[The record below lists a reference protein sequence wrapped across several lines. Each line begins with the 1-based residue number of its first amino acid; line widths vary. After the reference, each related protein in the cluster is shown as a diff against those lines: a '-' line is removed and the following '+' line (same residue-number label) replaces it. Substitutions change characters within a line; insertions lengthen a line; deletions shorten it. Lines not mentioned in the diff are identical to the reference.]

1 MFLLTVRFVRARAA
15 AGDGRRGVVAVK
27 LIDRSPDADG
37 RRGQREFRLSVKG
50 ADKSVINEHKDEI
63 IEKLRLLYC
72 VIERRDALRRSYD
85 IDDVAVDFRKAL
97 DGDIS
102 MADVIERA
110 KAELPLRADLVSVG
124 REFKGCF
131 KYIYARE
138 SGANSLGLTGYINDT
153 ILTLRADRKTSVAR
167 AYDCTLT
174 KLQEYT
180 GRDDIAFDEID
191 KNFIDAFAR
200 WLKTTG
206 ISDSTQSF
214 YLRSLRSVLNRAEK
228 DGRLTIDGR
237 LFRDVNTRVLFSP
250 VKNHGA
256 SDPDRAVIRKIETFD
271 LSYDRGLELIRDMF
285 MFGFYCRGMELV
297 DIAHLTRANIRQGY
311 LVYRRR
317 LKGKEVRVPIEPAA
331 AEIVDRYK
339 GYGGKYL
346 FPLLYSDERVLF
358 ASVRGAVIKAV
369 KEIGRAV
376 GFPQLTFYMNITAWK
391 SLLAQSSV
399 SNLLLAGS

>member
-1 MFLLTVRFVRARAA
+1 MFLITVRFVRARGA
-15 AGDGRRGVVAVK
+15 AGDGRRGAVVLK
-27 LIDRSPDADG
+27 LVDRAPDAYG
-37 RRGQREFRLSVKG
+37 KRGQREFRLPISG
-50 ADKSVINEHKDEI
+50 EDKSVIDLQKDQI
-63 IEKLRLLYC
+63 AGNLRLLYC
-72 VIERRDALRRSYD
+72 VIERRDALRQSYN
-85 IDDVAVDFRKAL
+85 IDDVAADFRKAL
-97 DGDIS
+97 DGDES
-102 MADVIERA
+102 MADVVGRA
-110 KAELPLRADLVSVG
+110 KADLPLRADLVSVG

-138 SGANSLGLTGYINDT
+138 NESNPLSLTDYINDL

-174 KLQEYT
+174 KVHEFT
-180 GRDDIAFDEID
+180 GKTDITFSEID

-250 VKNHGA
+250 VKNDGV

-271 LSYDRGLELIRDMF
+271 LSYDQDLELIRDMF

-297 DIAHLTRANIRQGY
+297 DIAHLTRSNIRQGY

-376 GFPQLTFYMNITAWK
+376 GFPQLTFYMNVTAWK

>member
-1 MFLLTVRFVRARAA
+1 MFLITVRFVRARGA
-15 AGDGRRGVVAVK
+15 AGDGRRGAVVLK
-27 LIDRSPDADG
+27 LLDRAPDVDG
-37 RRGQREFRLSVKG
+37 KRGQREFRLPISG
-50 ADKSVINEHKDEI
+50 EDKSVIDLQKGQI
-63 IEKLRLLYC
+63 TKSLRLLYC
-72 VIERRDALRRSYD
+72 VIERRDALRQSYD
-85 IDDVAVDFRKAL
+85 IDDVAADFRKAL
-97 DGDIS
+97 DGDAS
-102 MADVIERA
+102 MTDVVGRA
-110 KAELPLRADLVSVG
+110 KADLPLRADLVSVG

-131 KYIYARE
+131 KYIYTRE
-138 SGANSLGLTGYINDT
+138 NESNPLSLTDYINNL

-174 KLQEYT
+174 KLLEFT
-180 GRDDIAFDEID
+180 GNADIAFSEID

-228 DGRLTIDGR
+228 DGRLSVGGR
-237 LFRDVNTRVLFSP
+237 LFRDVNTRVLFTP
-250 VKNHGA
+250 VKNAGV

-339 GYGGKYL
+339 GYSGKYL

-376 GFPQLTFYMNITAWK
+376 GFPQLTFYMNVTAWK